1 MRHVRLFPGREPRAL
16 AAASALLTALLSR
29 MPFAGADALV
39 AYGGLDPRAHD
50 SGRSRGRRRLSKRGA
65 PALRYQMY
73 MAAMSASKTKTF
85 APTYQ
90 ALRARGLQATE
101 ALVILARKLLRI
113 AFAILRS
120 EKPFEAHRFSPG
132 TGQIPW
138 NPLPGRRVRP
148 SREAPR
154 ALRGCFIPFKC
165 NLMQRMLVAGGRRA
179 GETRRAR

>member
-1 MRHVRLFPGREPRAL
+1 MPWL
-16 AAASALLTALLSR
+16 AYS
-29 MPFAGADALV
+29 
-39 AYGGLDPRAHD
+39 GLDPRAHD
-50 SGRSRGRRRLSKRGA
+50 SGRSRSRRRLSKRGA

-85 APTYQ
+85 APTHQ

-101 ALVILARKLLRI
+101 ALMILARKLLRI
-113 AFAILRS
+113 AFAIWRS
-120 EKPFEAHRFSPG
+120 QKPFEAHRFSPG
-132 TGQIPW
+132 TGQKPW
-138 NPLPGRRVRP
+138 NLCRAAGCAP
-148 SREAPR
+148 SRGLQEEAPQ